1 MSVRR
6 RLPLLVTGL
15 AVLAASASAGA
26 QPERG
31 GDRARPAA
39 ERGAQPRPLLDV
51 RSAPPARANAAQDE
65 LRRSLGVHGVV
76 DVDPLTGTPRVVA
89 KLDGYLTGRSA
100 RDAKDVALDYV
111 RANPGVFKLDE
122 DDLAGLR
129 LVRDYTDVEGIRHLH
144 WVQTAGGIAAFD
156 NDLRANVA
164 ADGRLI
170 NVLGSPLPDLA
181 ERAGGLA
188 ASLDATGALRAALA
202 SVGREARAPRVLARG
217 RSPERAT
224 RFAGGHRAGLV
235 FFNRGREL
243 ALGWDVTAYA
253 DGDEVYA
260 AVVDAA
266 SGEILRRANK
276 VEEATGLAWNYFPS
290 TAAGGGATP
299 RNFDAWLANPADTT
313 RLFGPNAHV
322 FSDLNDSNTV
332 NAGEQ
337 INAAAGNWNHAFT
350 KFNPDHDPFEARCD
364 TEGAPFTS
372 ACSWDSFV
380 GFSWQTNRRQN
391 GTQVFYFVNNFHDHL
406 ENDPDIGFD
415 NASGNFEGGDRVVA
429 HSNDGANS
437 AGGGFPNGDH
447 LNNANMLTLPD
458 GQSPRMQMYLFTWFN
473 EDPNVDPTAD
483 ANGGDDASVVYHEY
497 AHGLSN
503 RLITF
508 GNGFGALD
516 AHQSGAMGEAWSDF
530 YAMDYLVAQGFETD
544 GAGAGD
550 VLMGAYLGN
559 GQSIVRTSALDCATS
574 DTGGNCGSGG
584 YTYGDLGEIL
594 GFPQVHADGEIW
606 GQTLWDLRQHPDVGF
621 PAARE
626 LVTEGMRLSP
636 PNPSFLDMRNAIL
649 QADTAVNGGL
659 DEEHIWEVFA
669 ERGMGYFAATTGGHD
684 TNPTENFDLPPA
696 PGLAGTLSGV
706 VRDPDLGNR
715 PVAGVVV
722 RIPGN
727 PGNLSDVTNSLGE
740 YSIPDVPAGTYPLVQ
755 ATKSLYD
762 GETKANVTVADD
774 AVTTLNLKARRDWSA
789 RAGGARVSSFTPPD
803 YSQFGCGPSGAID
816 QSLGTGWGSD
826 TGADRQITVKL
837 PVFVD
842 VTHMAVDPGATCGD
856 PDDASLKRFRL
867 FVSRNGS
874 SFTQVGPDVIFNAT
888 HNHKLNLIDVPN
900 KNAIRFVRLT
910 MISNQGHAGFK
921 DMSELSVYGKLR
933 PSCFGAAATKLGND
947 SSNSVSG
954 TSGADVFVGLGG
966 NDRFNGRGGND
977 LVCGGNGNDTLTG
990 AGGTDK
996 IDAGPGNDTVNSKD
1010 GRRETRIRGGSGTDR
1025 LRKDGNDSASGFERT
1040 F

>member
-1 MSVRR
+1 MSSRR
-6 RLPLLVTGL
+6 RLLLLATGL

-31 GDRARPAA
+31 GDRATTPAPD
-39 ERGAQPRPLLDV
+39 RSAQPHPLVDV
-51 RSAPPARANAAQDE
+51 RSLAIAAPQRPNAAQDE
-65 LRRSLGVHGVV
+65 LRRSLGVQGVV

-89 KLDGYLTGRSA
+89 KLDGFLTRPSGRN
-100 RDAKDVALDYV
+100 AKDVALDYV

-156 NDLRANVA
+156 NDLRANA
-164 ADGRLI
+164 TSDGRLI

-181 ERAGGLA
+181 DRATGLA
-188 ASLDATGALRAALA
+188 ASLDATGAVRAALG
-202 SVGREARAPRVLARG
+202 SVGRELRAPRVVARG
-217 RSPERAT
+217 RGPAHVT
-224 RFAGGHRAGLV
+224 RLAGGHRAGLV

-260 AVVDAA
+260 TVVDAA

-290 TAAGGGATP
+290 TAAGGGATS
-299 RNFDAWLANPADTT
+299 RDFTAEGWLSATG
-313 RLFGPNAHV
+313 RLFGPNVHV

-332 NAGEQ
+332 NAGEE
-337 INAAAGNWNHAFT
+337 IAPIADNWNYAFT
-350 KFNPDHDPFEARCD
+350 KFNPPASVNARCD
-364 TEGAPFTS
+364 TEGFTS
-372 ACSWDSFV
+372 ACSWNS
-380 GFSWQTNRRQN
+380 GSAFSWQVNRQQN
-391 GTQVFYFVNNFHDHL
+391 ATQVFYFLNNFHDHL
-406 ENDPDIGFD
+406 EDDPNIGFD

-429 HSNDGANS
+429 HSSDGAN
-437 AGGGFPNGDH
+437 AGGTGFPSENH
-447 LNNANMLTLPD
+447 LNNANMLTLPE
-458 GQSPRMQMYLFTWFN
+458 GQSPRMQMYLFTWFDP
-473 EDPNVDPTAD
+473 DPNVDPTAD

-503 RLITF
+503 RLIIA

-516 AHQSGAMGEAWSDF
+516 AHQSASMGEAWSDF

-544 GAGAGD
+544 AAGAGD

-559 GQSIVRTSALDCATS
+559 GQSIVRTSALDCAPG

-584 YTYGDLGEIL
+584 YTYGDVGEIL

-606 GQTLWDLRQHPDVGF
+606 GQTLWDLRRHPDVGVA
-621 PAARE
+621 AARE

-636 PNPSFLDMRNAIL
+636 SNPSFLDMRNAIL
-649 QADTAVNGGL
+649 QAALSGGHQ
-659 DEEHIWEVFA
+659 DHVWEVFA
-669 ERGMGYFAATTGGHD
+669 ERGMGYFAATTGATD

-715 PVAGVVV
+715 PVAGVLV

-727 PGNLSDVTNSLGE
+727 PGNLGDVTNSLGQ

-762 GETKANVTVADD
+762 GETKTNVTVTDD
-774 AVTTLNLKARRDWSA
+774 AVTTLDFEARRDWSA
-789 RAGGARVSSFTPPD
+789 RSGGARVSSFTPPD
-803 YSQFGCGPSGAID
+803 YSQFGCGPNGAID
-816 QSLGTGWGSD
+816 QSLGSGWGSD
-826 TGADRQITVKL
+826 TGAQRQITVKL

-842 VTHMAVDPGATCGD
+842 VTHFAIDPGATCGD
-856 PDDASLKRFRL
+856 PDDASLARFRL
-867 FVSRNGS
+867 FVSKNGS
-874 SFTQVGPDVIFNAT
+874 TFTQVKDATFGPAA
-888 HNHKLNLIDVPN
+888 NHKLNPIDVED

-910 MISNQGHAGFK
+910 MLSNQGNDTFM

-947 SSNSVSG
+947 SNNSVSG
-954 TSGADVFVGLGG
+954 TNGADVFVGLGG

-977 LVCGGNGNDTLTG
+977 LVCGGSGNDTLTG

-996 IDAGPGNDTVNSKD
+996 IDAGSDGDTVDSKD
-1010 GRRETRIRGGSGTDR
+1010 GRRETTIRGGSGTDR
-1025 LRKDGNDSASGFERT
+1025 IRKDASDRATGFERR